1 MKTHKYMNTMKKY
14 LLLVV
19 TLLFGVMAG
28 YAQDKYSI
36 NRNDL
41 PEAAQK
47 FLTDYFPKAK
57 VGMVKTDR
65 HLLKK
70 TDYDVKLVNGTKI
83 EFNNAGKWTSVDC
96 KTREV
101 PEGIIPKSIR
111 TYVKKNFPDVKIVK
125 IEKSSTKYEVE
136 LSDDVEL
143 TFNLLGQ
150 FKSMKM
156 DD

>member
-1 MKTHKYMNTMKKY
+1 MKKLF
-14 LLLVV
+14 LLTVIVALCSAMG
-19 TLLFGVMAG
+19 FAF
-28 YAQDKYSI
+28 DKYSI
-36 NRNDL
+36 DRNDL
-41 PEAAQK
+41 PQAAQD
-47 FLTDYFPKAK
+47 FLTEHFPKAK
-57 VGMVKTDR
+57 VGMVKVDK

-96 KTREV
+96 KTKTV
-101 PEGIIPKSIR
+101 PEKIIPKAIR
-111 TYVKKNFPDVKIVK
+111 TYVKKNFSDVTIVK
-125 IEKSSTKYEVE
+125 IEKSSSKYEVD
-136 LSDDVEL
+136 LSDGVEL

>member
-1 MKTHKYMNTMKKY
+1 M
-14 LLLVV
+14 LAVILGAALAVS
-19 TLLFGVMAG
+19 
-28 YAQDKYSI
+28 AQDKYSI
-36 NRNDL
+36 NRDDL
-41 PEAAQK
+41 PQPAQE
-47 FLTDYFPKAK
+47 FLTEHFPKAK
-57 VGMVKTDR
+57 VGMIKVDR

-96 KTREV
+96 KRSAV
-101 PEGIIPKSIR
+101 PESIIPRTIR
-111 TYVKKNFPDVKIVK
+111 NYVKKNFPDVKIVK
-125 IEKSSTKYEVE
+125 IAKTSTRYEVE

-150 FKSMKM
+150 FKSMKL

>member
-1 MKTHKYMNTMKKY
+1 MKKY
-14 LLLVV
+14 LLLFVAV
-19 TLLFGVMAG
+19 FLGVMSG
-28 YAQDKYSI
+28 YALDKYSVD
-36 NRNDL
+36 RNDL
-41 PEAAQK
+41 PEAAQN
-47 FLTDYFPKAK
+47 FLAEHFPKAK
-57 VGMVKTDR
+57 IGMVKTDK

-83 EFNNAGKWTSVDC
+83 EFNNSGKWTSVDC
-96 KTREV
+96 KTNAV
-101 PEGIIPKSIR
+101 PDGVIPKAIR

-125 IEKSSTKYEVE
+125 IEKTATKYNVG

-150 FKSMKM
+150 FKSMKL

>member
-1 MKTHKYMNTMKKY
+1 MKRY
-14 LLLVV
+14 LLMLAVILGAALAV
-19 TLLFGVMAG
+19 S
-28 YAQDKYSI
+28 AQDKYSI
-36 NRNDL
+36 NRDDL
-41 PEAAQK
+41 PQPAQE
-47 FLTDYFPKAK
+47 FLTEHFPKAK
-57 VGMVKTDR
+57 VGMIKVDR

-96 KTREV
+96 KRSAV
-101 PEGIIPKSIR
+101 PESIIPRTIR
-111 TYVKKNFPDVKIVK
+111 NYVKKNFPDVKIVK
-125 IEKSSTKYEVE
+125 IAKTSTRYEVE

-150 FKSMKM
+150 FKSMKL

>member
-1 MKTHKYMNTMKKY
+1 MKKLLIA
-14 LLLVV
+14 LLLAIGVAV
-19 TLLFGVMAG
+19 TAS
-28 YAQDKYSI
+28 ADKYSI
-36 NRNDL
+36 SREDL
-41 PEAAQK
+41 PEPARE
-47 FLTDYFPKAK
+47 FLLKHFPKSK
-57 VGMVKTDR
+57 VSMVKTDR

-101 PEGIIPKSIR
+101 PESIIMKPIR
-111 TYVKKNFPDVKIVK
+111 NYVKKNFPQTFITEIKK
-125 IEKSSTKYEVE
+125 KGWGYEIELNDGVE
-136 LSDDVEL
+136 LK
-143 TFNLLGQ
+143 FNSLGG

>member
-1 MKTHKYMNTMKKY
+1 MKKFLIA
-14 LLLVV
+14 LLLIVGVV
-19 TLLFGVMAG
+19 TTAS
-28 YAQDKYSI
+28 ADKYSI
-36 NRNDL
+36 SRDDL
-41 PEAAQK
+41 PQPARE
-47 FLTDYFPKAK
+47 FLTQYFPKAK
-57 VGMVKTDR
+57 VSMVKTDR

-101 PEGIIPKSIR
+101 PEGIIMKPIR
-111 TYVKKNFPDVKIVK
+111 RYIQKNFPGTFITEISK
-125 IEKSSTKYEVE
+125 KSWGYEVE
-136 LSDDVEL
+136 LNDGIEL
-143 TFNLLGQ
+143 KFNSLGG